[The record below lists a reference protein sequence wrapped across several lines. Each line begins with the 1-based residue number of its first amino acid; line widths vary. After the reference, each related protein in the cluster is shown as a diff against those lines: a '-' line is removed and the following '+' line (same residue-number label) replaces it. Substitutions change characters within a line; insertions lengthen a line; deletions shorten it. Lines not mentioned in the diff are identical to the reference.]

1 MKNKIIGIIILSLT
15 VCSCGKHSN
24 DTLLAEACGK
34 KLYLSDLAD
43 IFPLND
49 IDTDSVSAIST
60 YTSAWVRRQLI
71 TQKAEEL
78 LDENQKNVKA
88 EIEDYRSSLL
98 RYRLE
103 HDYISKNM
111 DTLITQDEIENIY
124 NENKDLFRIQS
135 PLVKATYIKIQT
147 ETPET
152 ENIKKMCL
160 VSNSANAKKVEEL
173 CVMYADKYDAF
184 KGKWLEVYEL
194 LRLLPTNTNYDE
206 FEKIL
211 TTNRFY
217 ETKYASYSYFV
228 KLQSVLQ
235 KGSISPLEKEN
246 ENIKTIILNKRK
258 HDLLSKLEDEIYNAG
273 ISNNDAKIYINN
285 NK

>member
-15 VCSCGKHSN
+15 ICSCGEHRD

-71 TQKAEEL
+71 TKKAEEL
-78 LDENQKNVKA
+78 LDEKQKDVTA

-98 RYRLE
+98 IYRLE
-103 HDYISKNM
+103 HDYIAKNI
-111 DTLITQDEIENIY
+111 DTLITQEEIENIY

-135 PLVKATYIKIQT
+135 PLVKAIYIKIQT

-152 ENIKKMCL
+152 ENIKRMCFVL
-160 VSNSANAKKVEEL
+160 NSANTKKVEEL
-173 CVMYADKYDAF
+173 CLMYADKYDAF
-184 KGKWLEVYEL
+184 NDKWLEIYEL

-217 ETKYASYSYFV
+217 ETKAASYSYFV
-228 KLQSVLQ
+228 KLQSVLP
-235 KGSISPLEKEN
+235 KGSVSPLEKEK
-246 ENIKTIILNKRK
+246 ENIRTIILNKRK
-258 HDLLSKLEDEIYNAG
+258 RELISNLEDETYNAG